1 MLDEMEFGDTS
12 KMEAGEMI
20 EMTLLALQDLEPA
33 EAAKIVLSQHLGQ
46 KLNVGQIQN
55 AASELQ
61 DEKLWE
67 EYANMALHEGM
78 FNVGSV
84 LYKALPRLF
93 PEPDAVK
100 VTLEVTADNQAAK
113 ELLTEEVRE
122 PFLVRLLADG
132 MDKDSALHRVFEDQ
146 LNGHSFPEAD
156 NIVWIWA
163 VTAKD
168 EQTISIEVTSSGYWL
183 DPLRNTQSYTSS
195 AHGDK

>member
-1 MLDEMEFGDTS
+1 MEFGDTS

-55 AASELQ
+55 AASEMQ